1 MGILLLTFLLPVKT
15 NFLANMDIPLPPSDP
30 KPTKVEYSP
39 SQVTSP
45 HSDDDDYKMSK
56 ESSPFHSSSSSSSKK
71 VLSKKKV
78 SNMLKS
84 MKMTIPAPIIIGK
97 KSKLITPAVSSE
109 SLTKEDDENSYSST
123 PDRDE
128 KEDQRE
134 RQAIMQ
140 ISNNSKVDRMPNKA
154 GSSYQRTRMQVG
166 PIEIDEI
173 NRQKAEERAMTM
185 AANMASA
192 KKGPVVCDSFGFVTA
207 VRPIVHITPAKPE
220 ESKRDRSRDRDR
232 SRNRDRDRDR
242 DKGRGEKRRSRSRS
256 RDRKRRST
264 KEKRERSDGDKSKSD
279 EKSRNKEDDKNKVDD
294 KNKPDDKTK
303 AEKNTKQKRDRSA
316 DEKEEK
322 EKM

>member
-1 MGILLLTFLLPVKT
+1 MFTCHFVDLSPVKT

-45 HSDDDDYKMSK
+45 HSDDDDNYKMSK

-84 MKMTIPAPIIIGK
+84 MKMTTPIIIGK
-97 KSKLITPAVSSE
+97 KSKLLVSSE
-109 SLTKEDDENSYSST
+109 SLTKEDDENSISPT

-140 ISNNSKVDRMPNKA
+140 ISNNSKADRYKEKLKEREREKEQKLNIEALIEEEKNEKKVMPKLDMMPNKA
-154 GSSYQRTRMQVG
+154 GSSYQRTRNAVG
-166 PIEIDEI
+166 PIEMDEI
-173 NRQKAEERAMTM
+173 NRQQAEERAMTM

-232 SRNRDRDRDR
+232 SRNRDRDRD
-242 DKGRGEKRRSRSRS
+242 KVPFIYYV
-256 RDRKRRST
+256 ST
-264 KEKRERSDGDKSKSD
+264 LS
-279 EKSRNKEDDKNKVDD
+279 V
-294 KNKPDDKTK
+294 
-303 AEKNTKQKRDRSA
+303 
-316 DEKEEK
+316 
-322 EKM
+322 

>member
-1 MGILLLTFLLPVKT
+1 
-15 NFLANMDIPLPPSDP
+15 MDIPLPPSDP

-109 SLTKEDDENSYSST
+109 SLTKEDDENSYSPT

-140 ISNNSKVDRMPNKA
+140 ISNNSKADRYKEKLKEREREKEQKLNIEALIEEEKNEKKVMPKLDMMPNKA
-154 GSSYQRTRMQVG
+154 GSSLTDV
-166 PIEIDEI
+166 P
-173 NRQKAEERAMTM
+173 
-185 AANMASA
+185 
-192 KKGPVVCDSFGFVTA
+192 
-207 VRPIVHITPAKPE
+207 
-220 ESKRDRSRDRDR
+220 
-232 SRNRDRDRDR
+232 
-242 DKGRGEKRRSRSRS
+242 
-256 RDRKRRST
+256 
-264 KEKRERSDGDKSKSD
+264 
-279 EKSRNKEDDKNKVDD
+279 
-294 KNKPDDKTK
+294 
-303 AEKNTKQKRDRSA
+303 
-316 DEKEEK
+316 
-322 EKM
+322 